1 MVLPQAPVLY
11 VKIEV
16 KRVRADTIAA
26 IATATAPAG
35 IGVVR
40 ISGSAACE
48 VADSVFSAVSGKKI
62 AELDGYNAA
71 FGCVTT
77 ESGIIDEAVALRFK
91 APHSYTGEDVVEL
104 SCHGGPYIMRR
115 VLRAVLDAGARL
127 AEAGEFTRR
136 AFENGKL
143 DLTSAEA
150 VMDLIGAQNEQSHL
164 AALSAKEGAM
174 FRSVCKIRDIF
185 VNCAADLAAWVDFPD
200 EDVPAVDNESL
211 KTRLSEAISQLDRLI
226 STAEQGKILKDGV
239 KTVIVGKPNVGK
251 STIMNLLS
259 KQDMSIVTDMPGTT
273 RDAIED
279 TVNVGGVMLRLADT
293 AGIRSTDDP
302 VEAIGVELALK
313 HLSSAALII
322 AVFDLSRP
330 LDSDDFAILEK
341 IKGRSAVILL
351 NKADL
356 EPKFEPDDL
365 KTDIESIAISA
376 KHDSADNIES
386 VIAKAVGLDKLDASG
401 AIIANERQ
409 LDCARR
415 SLRAALD
422 AVKAIE
428 VGFTLDAVGV
438 CIDDA
443 LAALAELTGEC
454 VSQSVVDDV
463 FSRFCVGK

>member
-1 MVLPQAPVLY
+1 M
-11 VKIEV
+11 
-16 KRVRADTIAA
+16 RADTIAA

-35 IGVVR
+35 IGIVR
-40 ISGSAACE
+40 ISGADACI
-48 VADSVFSAVSGKKI
+48 VADSVFAAVSGKKI
-62 AELDGYNAA
+62 AELDGYSAA
-71 FGCVTT
+71 FGSVAT
-77 ESGIIDEAVALRFK
+77 ESGTIDEAVALRFK
-91 APHSYTGEDVVEL
+91 APRSYTGEDVVEL
-104 SCHGGPYIMRR
+104 SCHGGPYILRR

-174 FRSVCKIRDIF
+174 FRSVCQIRDIF

-200 EDVPAVDNESL
+200 EDVPAVDNDSL
-211 KTRLSEAISQLDRLI
+211 KIRLSTAISELDRLI

-239 KTVIVGKPNVGK
+239 KTVIIGKPNVGK
-251 STIMNLLS
+251 STVMNLLS
-259 KQDMSIVTDMPGTT
+259 KQATSIVTDIPGTT

-330 LDSDDFAILEK
+330 LDNDDFEILEK
-341 IKGRSAVILL
+341 IKGKNAVVLL
-351 NKADL
+351 NKSDL
-356 EPKFEPDDL
+356 ESKFTPDEL
-365 KTDIESIAISA
+365 KTDAECVVISA
-376 KHDSADNIES
+376 KHDLADKIEA
-386 VIAKAVGLDKLDASG
+386 IITKAVGLNKLDASG

-415 SLRAALD
+415 SRRAAAD
-422 AVKAIE
+422 AINAIE
-428 VGFTLDAVGV
+428 IGFTLDAVGV

>member
-1 MVLPQAPVLY
+1 M
-11 VKIEV
+11 I
-16 KRVRADTIAA
+16 ADTIAA

-40 ISGSAACE
+40 ISGADAC
-48 VADSVFSAVSGKKI
+48 KI
-62 AELDGYNAA
+62 ADRVFTAINGNKTADLAGYAAA
-71 FGCVTT
+71 FGCVST
-77 ESGIIDEAVALRFK
+77 ESGKIDEAVALRFK
-91 APHSYTGEDVVEL
+91 TPHSYTGEDVVEL
-104 SCHGGPYIMRR
+104 SCHGGPYILRR

-127 AEAGEFTRR
+127 AEPGEFTRR

-164 AALSAKEGAM
+164 AAISAKEGAM
-174 FRSVCKIRDIF
+174 FRCVCEIRDIF
-185 VNCAADLAAWVDFPD
+185 INCAADLAAWVDFPD
-200 EDVPAVDNESL
+200 EDVPAVNNDSL
-211 KTRLSEAISQLDRLI
+211 EIRLTDAISKLDRLI
-226 STAEQGKILKDGV
+226 STAEQGKILKDGI
-239 KTVIVGKPNVGK
+239 KTAIVGKPNVGK

-259 KQDMSIVTDMPGTT
+259 KQDTSIVTNIPGTT

-293 AGIRSTDDP
+293 AGIRSTTDP
-302 VEAIGVELALK
+302 VEAIGVELALR
-313 HLSSAALII
+313 HLSTAALII

-341 IKGRSAVILL
+341 IKGKNAVILL

-356 EPKFEPDDL
+356 KQEFNASDL
-365 KTDIESIAISA
+365 KSDIECIAISA
-376 KHDSADNIES
+376 KNDCADNIER
-386 VIAKAVGLDKLDASG
+386 VIAKAVGFDKFDTSG

-415 SLRAALD
+415 SRRAADD
-422 AVKAIE
+422 AVNAIKL
-428 VGFTLDAVGV
+428 GFTLDAVGV

-443 LAALAELTGEC
+443 LAALAELTGES